1 MDLACAMMW
10 GFKDYDG
17 LNKLQ
22 NRAIRL
28 YLGIGKFTP
37 ISFNYFTN
45 KSTAKSINSFRIK
58 EVL

>member
-22 NRAIRL
+22 NRVIRL
-28 YLGIGKFTP
+28 YLGTGKFTP
-37 ISFNYFTN
+37 IPTLLVKWDGSHPMFELIV
-45 KSTAKSINSFRIK
+45 K
-58 EVL
+58 